1 MNNIETPF
9 SQQETLLSKANNK
22 IRYNPR
28 HIIVGVC
35 GLIFAI
41 AIMFSIKGYTSDRF
55 RTLELIDTQELLE
68 NHERLLGG
76 KFKLM
81 ATVDAELGV
90 EPGKGKL
97 VAFRDA
103 ESQKIIP
110 VLITSEEL
118 TSRTLS
124 KGQRYKMEVE
134 VTRGGLLQ
142 LNHLEKD

>member
-1 MNNIETPF
+1 MNNLQTPF
-9 SQQETLLSKANNK
+9 SESETIPKDVL
-22 IRYNPR
+22 NPIKP
-28 HIIVGVC
+28 HFKYYMGG
-35 GLIFAI
+35 GLIVMLAVIGVLFV
-41 AIMFSIKGYTSDRF
+41 KGYASDRF
-55 RTLELIDTQELLE
+55 RTLELIDTQELLG

-90 EPGKGKL
+90 EPGEGKL
-97 VAFRDA
+97 VAFRDS

-118 TSRTLS
+118 TSRTLN

>member
-9 SQQETLLSKANNK
+9 SKQETLLSKANNK
-22 IRYNPR
+22 VRYNPR
-28 HIIVGVC
+28 YIVVGVC
-35 GLIFAI
+35 ALIFSI
-41 AIMFSIKGYTSDRF
+41 AIIFSIKEYASDRF
-55 RTLELIDTQELLE
+55 RTLEPVDADELLS

-81 ATVDAELGV
+81 ATVDAELGI

-110 VLITSEEL
+110 VLIISEEL